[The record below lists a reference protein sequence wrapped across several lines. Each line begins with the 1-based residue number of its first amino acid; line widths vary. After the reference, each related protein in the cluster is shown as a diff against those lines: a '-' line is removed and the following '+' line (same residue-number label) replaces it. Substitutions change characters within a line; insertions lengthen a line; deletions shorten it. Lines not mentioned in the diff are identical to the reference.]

1 MKTLSSWECFLLVTV
16 LRSRNARAILILDMA
31 NDGPQNYWQ
40 NPNDDQ
46 TTGAPEQVSRPELQ
60 PQSSQPESFTAQTS
74 ANAEFVKPQL
84 PDDTPDN
91 PPVTWSAQEYIHL
104 DRTPIWFV
112 LFIVIVLG
120 LVAASIFLLRSW
132 SFSVLI
138 VVMAIALIVYIRR
151 PPRVLTYALSPAQ
164 GLYVGERLYHFDEF
178 KAFGLIQDGNHHSI
192 MLIPRKRFAPGVSV
206 YFPED
211 AGERIVDILGQRLP
225 LETLK
230 LDIVDVIVRKLR
242 L

>member
-1 MKTLSSWECFLLVTV
+1 
-16 LRSRNARAILILDMA
+16 MA

-40 NPNDDQ
+40 NPDDEQ
-46 TTGAPEQVSRPELQ
+46 NTVSSEVEPQFAEVPVEQAEDLYAENTLEPAAPADMPE
-60 PQSSQPESFTAQTS
+60 
-74 ANAEFVKPQL
+74 
-84 PDDTPDN
+84 N
-91 PPVTWSAQEYIHL
+91 PPVTWTAQEYVHM
-104 DRTPIWFV
+104 DRTPGWFI
-112 LFIVIVLG
+112 LFILIVIG
-120 LVAASIFLLRSW
+120 LMAISIFLLKSW

-138 VVMAIALIVYIRR
+138 FVMAAALIVYIRR
-151 PPRVLTYALSPAQ
+151 PPRELTYALSPAQ

-178 KAFGLIQDGNHHSI
+178 KAFGLIQDGQHHSI

-206 YFPED
+206 YFPDE

-225 LETLK
+225 METLK